1 MKLFGIV
8 IGFASANPLLN
19 YVQTRIITLEKNYE
33 KKTSKRK
40 IEIKRKSSRE
50 NQRENFCCLDFG
62 AIFAMRIIL
71 DSVNEILIFLFEN
84 KMLLK
89 LVL

>member
-19 YVQTRIITLEKNYE
+19 YVQTRIITLEKTYE

-40 IEIKRKSSRE
+40 I
-50 NQRENFCCLDFG
+50 
-62 AIFAMRIIL
+62 
-71 DSVNEILIFLFEN
+71 
-84 KMLLK
+84 
-89 LVL
+89 